1 MMPITPMGVDTRNM
15 SRPFGRRQR
24 ASSRPT
30 GSGRLATSA
39 TAWAVASTR
48 LASNF
53 RRSISA
59 GVRLRAAPPFMSSS
73 LAARICSCAAR
84 IASAAASSALFFCAV
99 EASRK
104 AAAASRAARP
114 MACISASRV
123 LRSFACTFMASG
135 LHRMGERQIVAMD
148 HLIAATIAQ
157 NALDFDRTP
166 PHQPARI
173 LAIVSDEA
181 ACELAPVFTL
191 NQHRIAALEMTGNGF
206 DAGGKQTLARKQRA
220 FRAGIDDD
228 GAQCRES
235 ACDPA
240 FLGLRRADAR
250 HKQRRALGCGDGA
263 QRMKDVAIGDDDC
276 RPRGGRDLRGGELG
290 FHAAFA
296 HARHRAFGH
305 ALDLRGDGANFG
317 DVARGTIALR
327 VGGAEPSAIAPDET
341 TMPSFFV
348 CFSAATSAERLAS
361 QSRLNAPATE
371 STSKVEPTLTTMRFA
386 SARWSVTAPSSALV
400 RSGDG
405 SWSGPLRFSGRVRAA
420 HHRRLRR

>member
-114 MACISASRV
+114 MACISASSV
-123 LRSFACTFMASG
+123 LRSFSCTFMASG

-157 NALDFDRTP
+157 NALDFDRAP
-166 PHQPARI
+166 PDQPARI
-173 LAIVSDEA
+173 LVIVGDEPA
-181 ACELAPVFTL
+181 RELAAVFAL
-191 NQHRIAALEMTGNGF
+191 NQHGIAALELAGNGF
-206 DAGGKQTLARKQRA
+206 DAGGQQTLARKKRA
-220 FRAGIDDD
+220 LRARIDGE
-228 GAQCRES
+228 GALRRES
-235 ACDPA
+235 TRDPA
-240 FLGLRRADAR
+240 LLGLRRADAR
-250 HKQRRALGCGDGA
+250 HEQGGAFGGGNRAQGMQD
-263 QRMKDVAIGDDDC
+263 MAIGDDH
-276 RPRGGRDLRGGELG
+276 RGAG
-290 FHAAFA
+290 
-296 HARHRAFGH
+296 
-305 ALDLRGDGANFG
+305 
-317 DVARGTIALR
+317 
-327 VGGAEPSAIAPDET
+327 
-341 TMPSFFV
+341 
-348 CFSAATSAERLAS
+348 
-361 QSRLNAPATE
+361 
-371 STSKVEPTLTTMRFA
+371 
-386 SARWSVTAPSSALV
+386 
-400 RSGDG
+400 RSGDLG
-405 SWSGPLRFSGRVRAA
+405 SGNLG
-420 HHRRLRR
+420 